1 LHRILARITTNTQT
15 RQRSKVPP
23 QLPFFGARER
33 NRNGAH
39 SRRAKKTKTHT
50 SSWHDDD
57 GVVSCSFLK
66 SCGLFHHFLL
76 LCVCCRPFYFYFSL
90 FGPFKEEAICR
101 ELWWLKWSR
110 PIGCRVNEMET
121 RLGFW
126 LSHSPAREEEEEE
139 EEGGNWMEIFVSG
152 HWSGTASYNNN
163 PEQ

>member
-1 LHRILARITTNTQT
+1 MAHTHTSYSAYQPGERSFSWCKHEPFNPRVLLSASLVFWEVFIVGSFSPPFSSSSFSWWFFPLHRILARITTNTQT

-23 QLPFFGARER
+23 PQVPFFGARER

-76 LCVCCRPFYFYFSL
+76 LCVCVCCRPISFFILTFLSL
-90 FGPFKEEAICR
+90 
-101 ELWWLKWSR
+101 WT
-110 PIGCRVNEMET
+110 V
-121 RLGFW
+121 
-126 LSHSPAREEEEEE
+126 
-139 EEGGNWMEIFVSG
+139 
-152 HWSGTASYNNN
+152 
-163 PEQ
+163 